1 MKRFDQFTLARPI
14 VIFKTLSPGG
24 HQWAGNKSARSQ
36 HRIFDC
42 PRISVIVFRSAFDNL
57 AVDSPV
63 LLDWD

>member
-14 VIFKTLSPGG
+14 VIFKTISPGG
-24 HQWAGNKSARSQ
+24 HQWAGNSQ
-36 HRIFDC
+36 HRIFDG